1 MGTWELFLLPKQA
14 AWGCR
19 WGPRN
24 WVLPPFSPGSQ
35 GVWERGSLRLLP
47 GKVCEGAPDR
57 GLEGGRGLGGAPGA
71 EPQVSPGRPA
81 LCPGLVP
88 SEGSRHSA
96 PACSGR
102 LQAGAELL
110 GCQVWQGQHWRAW
123 CPLSRKRSRGR
134 SCLWGN
140 RAPLVCFSWPTRLA
154 EGPVGSA
161 VRAVL
166 GCVEAFSPALPGP
179 EALPSG
185 GEGLAVSSQ
194 QLCLDTGRK
203 KVPAASDGALGV
215 AGQESRASFWDSWPG
230 LHGHAC
236 VSTPGQAPLCKP
248 PRQAPH
254 TVWSPLVGL
263 WG

>member
-1 MGTWELFLLPKQA
+1 M
-14 AWGCR
+14 
-19 WGPRN
+19 
-24 WVLPPFSPGSQ
+24 
-35 GVWERGSLRLLP
+35 LP

-57 GLEGGRGLGGAPGA
+57 GLEVGRGLGGALGA

-102 LQAGAELL
+102 LQAGGELL

-166 GCVEAFSPALPGP
+166 GCVEASSPALPGP

-215 AGQESRASFWDSWPG
+215 AGREQGLPLGLLAWPTWARLCEHPWASPAVQAAQAGSTHSLESAG
-230 LHGHAC
+230 GALG
-236 VSTPGQAPLCKP
+236 VE
-248 PRQAPH
+248 
-254 TVWSPLVGL
+254 
-263 WG
+263 